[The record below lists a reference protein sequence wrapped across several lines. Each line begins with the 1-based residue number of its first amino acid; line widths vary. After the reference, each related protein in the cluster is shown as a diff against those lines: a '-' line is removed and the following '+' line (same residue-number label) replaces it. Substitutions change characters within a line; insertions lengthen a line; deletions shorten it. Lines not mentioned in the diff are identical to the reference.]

1 MISQIIRA
9 MQLMIVLR
17 IKEAPFKYCI
27 YTNKALK
34 KYVKSLVEFFIS
46 RSILASSQRTFHLF
60 LVFTKRILFLTECA
74 YEASVMV

>member
-34 KYVKSLVEFFIS
+34 NMLNLSWNSLFPAQYSPALREPFICS
-46 RSILASSQRTFHLF
+46 
-60 LVFTKRILFLTECA
+60 
-74 YEASVMV
+74 